1 MNDDFRDMMPTSQ
14 EFYADAKAE
23 FGEVVEPDQPTAE
36 VLRESEELDRQLE
49 NAYKCD
55 DDDNDGYGTWG
66 DDAWHAASHLG
77 AGGVGRRGGCG
88 AELSLL
94 PGAGGAHGVDGSAR
108 AANLP
113 SSPPLSSPAGGRYIM
128 CRRRAPS

>member
-1 MNDDFRDMMPTSQ
+1 MMNDDFRDMMPTSQ

-66 DDAWHAASHLG
+66 DDAWHAAQ
-77 AGGVGRRGGCG
+77 
-88 AELSLL
+88 EY
-94 PGAGGAHGVDGSAR
+94 PEW
-108 AANLP
+108 
-113 SSPPLSSPAGGRYIM
+113 
-128 CRRRAPS
+128 